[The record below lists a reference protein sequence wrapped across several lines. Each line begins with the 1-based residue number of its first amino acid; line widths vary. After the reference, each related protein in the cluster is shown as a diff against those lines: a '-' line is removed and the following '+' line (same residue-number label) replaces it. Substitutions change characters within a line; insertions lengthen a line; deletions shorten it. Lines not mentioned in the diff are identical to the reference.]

1 MTRSISRRRVRAFT
15 LVELLVVIG
24 IIAVLIGV
32 LLPALNKARQSANNL
47 KCMSNLRTIGQAI
60 NIYTTQNKGVLPIG
74 FWDGSNP
81 FGSGA
86 TDKRTDWSVLL
97 LNSLIKQSG
106 TSYTDNTAAGGD
118 RSQTRT
124 GVFTDVDVPDSVG
137 VLCYGAHPRLM
148 PTINISEPRATQTL
162 PPPNNIK
169 YPSPYKIAKIR
180 RSSEVLMI
188 ADATL
193 CQLTEIPTPCLQ
205 ANAILYQLDKG
216 AWQGGPP
223 AAGVPRSY
231 LLDDYS
237 ISGMLP
243 TYGPNTAVDIGYGSS
258 PTVAKVNFDPAGAS
272 NSFPANWGNLRFRH
286 MNNTVANVLMADGH
300 VESHKYKFLDG
311 VGKST
316 LTRANV
322 NVNPN

>member
-1 MTRSISRRRVRAFT
+1 MTRASRRGNHQAFT

-60 NIYTTQNKGVLPIG
+60 NIYTAQNKGVLPIG

-86 TDKRTDWSVLL
+86 TDRRTDWSVLL
-97 LNSLIKQSG
+97 LNTLIKQSG
-106 TSYTDNTAAGGD
+106 TSYTENTAAGGD
-118 RSQTRT
+118 RSQART
-124 GVFTDVDVPDSVG
+124 QVFTDVDVPDTVG

-148 PTINISEPRATQTL
+148 PTINQAEPRAAQTL
-162 PPPNNIK
+162 PPPNNIR

-180 RSSEVLMI
+180 RASEILLI

-193 CQLTEIPTPCLQ
+193 VQLIEIPTPCLQ
-205 ANAILYQLDKG
+205 ANAILYALDKG
-216 AWQGGPP
+216 AWNGGPP

-243 TYGPNTAVDIGYGSS
+243 TYGPNTPVDIGYGSS
-258 PTVAKVNFDPAGAS
+258 ATVAKVNFDPAGSS
-272 NSFPANWGNLRFRH
+272 NTFPANWGNLRFRH
-286 MNNTVANVLMADGH
+286 MNNTAANVLMVDGH
-300 VESHKYKFLDG
+300 VETHKYRFSNG
-311 VGKST
+311 VGTST
-316 LTRANV
+316 LKRLNV